1 MKTVKR
7 MTRFKNIQLL
17 EMPDNLEVWYKN
29 VKFSDDRITVFKL
42 HHMICINDK
51 DKVHFYN
58 DLRKKM
64 SKKEKDESI
73 VIERNISI
81 EKDYNKLKEI
91 FVQRNHR
98 ELVPEIIKRMCSLNE
113 NIYKEYINKLEEKYS
128 EEEFDDIISIL
139 VEVIK
144 QKDISDEIISLL
156 KRDKIRDPQ
165 AFAVL
170 SQIIGLAVTGDK
182 IKYIY
187 SFYRYFINNFPEE
200 NFFEGPL
207 FGIGYYLKRT
217 RLTTAST

>member
-1 MKTVKR
+1 MKTDKK

-17 EMPDNLEVWYKN
+17 EIPDKLEDWYKN

-42 HHMICINDK
+42 HHMICIDD
-51 DKVHFYN
+51 DKVHFYK

-64 SKKEKDESI
+64 SKKERDESI
-73 VIERNISI
+73 IIQKNIKI
-81 EKDYNKLKEI
+81 EKDYTKLQDLLI
-91 FVQRNHR
+91 QRNHR

-128 EEEFDDIISIL
+128 EEEFDDIINVL

-144 QKDISDEIISLL
+144 QKDISEEIIGLL
-156 KRDKIRDPQ
+156 KKDKIRDPQ
-165 AFAVL
+165 DFAVL
-170 SQIIGLAVTGDK
+170 SQILGIAVTGDK
-182 IKYIY
+182 INYIY

-207 FGIGYYLKRT
+207 FGIEYYLRRT

>member
-1 MKTVKR
+1 

-17 EMPDNLEVWYKN
+17 EIPEKLEDWYKN

-42 HHMICINDK
+42 HHMICIDD
-51 DKVHFYN
+51 DKVHFYK

-64 SKKEKDESI
+64 SKKERDESI
-73 VIERNISI
+73 IIQKNIKI
-81 EKDYNKLKEI
+81 EKDYTKLQDLLI
-91 FVQRNHR
+91 QRNHR

-128 EEEFDDIISIL
+128 EEEFDDIINIL

-144 QKDISDEIISLL
+144 QKDISDEIIGLL

-165 AFAVL
+165 DFAVI
-170 SQIIGLAVTGDK
+170 SQIMGIAVTEDK
-182 IKYIY
+182 IKYLY
-187 SFYRYFINNFPEE
+187 SFYRYFINNFPED

-207 FGIGYYLKRT
+207 FCIEYYLRRT